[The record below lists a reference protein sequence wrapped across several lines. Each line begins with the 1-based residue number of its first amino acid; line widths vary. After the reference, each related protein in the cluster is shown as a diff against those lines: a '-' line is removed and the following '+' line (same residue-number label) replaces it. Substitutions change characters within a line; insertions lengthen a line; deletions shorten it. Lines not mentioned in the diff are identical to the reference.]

1 MKCVKFH
8 DCGGGTVVLHDQRS
22 KWNTI
27 QTLYNLKMDTL
38 MLFVTSSF
46 EYMNQFTLT
55 HETAEF
61 KVLKDIAGGQDT
73 L

>member
-1 MKCVKFH
+1 
-8 DCGGGTVVLHDQRS
+8 
-22 KWNTI
+22 
-27 QTLYNLKMDTL
+27 
-38 MLFVTSSF
+38 MLFVASSF